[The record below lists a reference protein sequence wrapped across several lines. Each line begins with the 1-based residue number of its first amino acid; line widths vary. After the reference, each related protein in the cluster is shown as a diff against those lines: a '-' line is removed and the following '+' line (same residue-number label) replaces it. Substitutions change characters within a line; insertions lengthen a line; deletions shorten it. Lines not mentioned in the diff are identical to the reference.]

1 MPATQPR
8 FVYTTKGLGKVL
20 PTGRAVLHDVWL
32 SFRSGARVGVLGARG
47 AGKSTLLRIM
57 AGEITEFDG
66 EASAADGVTVGYLPP
81 APRLDPAKTVA
92 DNVEEG
98 VAAAR
103 ALLRRY
109 DEVTASLSSGLTDYG
124 PAMEEQGRLQEA
136 IDAAGAWDLDARVA
150 RLKDALRL
158 PPGTA
163 GVTTLSDAE
172 RGRVALCR
180 LLLAGPDLLLLD
192 EPTNHLDA
200 RAAGWLERFLAGYPG
215 TVVMVTHDR
224 YFLENVAGWILE
236 IDRGAGVPWE
246 GNYSSWLEQKQR
258 RLALE
263 ASGETERL
271 RALQRELDWIR
282 LPSRARQAR
291 GQARLRARGRPRA
304 APPEQRAA
312 AAAADDRRGPD
323 AGDVVVEAA
332 DLRKGYGK
340 RMLIDGLSFRLPPGG
355 IAGVVGP
362 SGAGKTTLLRLLAG
376 EESPDGGALRLGR
389 AVRPSRSAGTGGLL
403 DSAGS
408 PEEGANL
415 LLLDEPA
422 GALDVDT
429 LRALEDALD
438 AFAGSAVVV
447 SHDRWFL
454 DRVATHIIAFDGRGP
469 VAWRAG
475 NHADYETD
483 RRRRQGA
490 A

>member
-8 FVYTTKGLGKVL
+8 FVYTMKGLGKAL
-20 PTGRAVLHDVWL
+20 PAGRAVLHDVWL
-32 SFRSGARVGVLGARG
+32 SFPSGARVGVLGARG

-57 AGEITEFDG
+57 AGEITEFEG

-81 APRLDPAKTVA
+81 APRLDSAKTVA
-92 DNVEEG
+92 GNVEEG
-98 VAAAR
+98 VAGAR
-103 ALLRRY
+103 DLLRRY

-136 IDAAGAWDLDARVA
+136 IDDAGAWDLDARVA

-163 GVTTLSDAE
+163 GVTEISDGE

-180 LLLAGPDLLLLD
+180 LLLASPDLLLLD

-200 RAAGWLERFLAGYPG
+200 RTAGWLERFLAGYPG

-224 YFLENVAGWILE
+224 YFLDNVAGWMLE

-246 GNYSSWLEQKQR
+246 GNYASWLEQKQR

-263 ASGETERL
+263 AGGETEHA

-282 LPSRARQAR
+282 LPPRARQAR
-291 GQARLRARGRPRA
+291 GQARLRAHGLSRA
-304 APPEQRAA
+304 AQPEQQAA
-312 AAAADDRRGPD
+312 AAAADDQPGPD

-332 DLRKGYGK
+332 NLRKGYGK
-340 RMLIDGLSFRLPPGG
+340 RMLIDGLSFRLPRGA
-355 IAGVVGP
+355 IVGVVGP

-376 EESPDGGALRLGR
+376 EEPPDGGALRLGR
-389 AVRPSRSAGTGGLL
+389 AVRPGRSDGTSGLL
-403 DSAGS
+403 DAAGS
-408 PEEGANL
+408 PGEGANL

-422 GALDVDT
+422 NALDVDT
-429 LRALEDALD
+429 LRALEDALA

-454 DRVATHIIAFDGRGP
+454 DRVATHIIAFDGRGQ

>member
-8 FVYTTKGLGKVL
+8 FVYTMKGLGKVL
-20 PTGRAVLHDVWL
+20 PTGRAILHDIWL
-32 SFRSGARVGVLGARG
+32 SLPAGARVGVLGARG
-47 AGKSTLLRIM
+47 AGKSTLLQIM

-92 DNVEEG
+92 GNVEEG
-98 VAAAR
+98 VAGAR
-103 ALLRRY
+103 DLLRRY

-124 PAMEEQGRLQEA
+124 PAMEEQGRLQQA

-150 RLKDALRL
+150 RVKDALRL
-158 PPGTA
+158 PPGTT
-163 GVTTLSDAE
+163 GVTKLSDGE

-200 RAAGWLERFLAGYPG
+200 RTAGWLERSLAGYPG

-263 ASGETERL
+263 AGDEMERA

-282 LPSRARQAR
+282 LPLRARQTR
-291 GQARLRARGRPRA
+291 GQARLRAA
-304 APPEQRAA
+304 QPERQAA
-312 AAAADDRRGPD
+312 AAETGDRPRPGG
-323 AGDVVVEAA
+323 GDVVVEAA

-340 RMLIDGLSFRLPPGG
+340 RMLIDGLSFKLPPG
-355 IAGVVGP
+355 AVVGVVGP

-376 EESPDGGALRLGR
+376 EERPDSGTLRLDG
-389 AVRPSRSAGTGGLL
+389 AVRPGRGDGIGGLL
-403 DSAGS
+403 DAAGS
-408 PEEGANL
+408 PSEGVNF

-422 GALDVDT
+422 SALDIDT
-429 LRALEDALD
+429 LRALEDALA
-438 AFAGSAVVV
+438 AFAGCAVVV

-454 DRVATHIIAFDGRGP
+454 DRVATHIITFDGRGQ
-469 VAWRAG
+469 VTWRAG
-475 NHADYETD
+475 NHADCETD